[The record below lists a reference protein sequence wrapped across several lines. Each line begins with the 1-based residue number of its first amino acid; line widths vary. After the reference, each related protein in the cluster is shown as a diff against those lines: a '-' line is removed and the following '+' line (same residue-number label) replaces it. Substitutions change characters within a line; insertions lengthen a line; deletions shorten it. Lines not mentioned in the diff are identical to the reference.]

1 MDRKYN
7 MQAIQCLLFGWWV
20 MEVIPIILLTNMLLM
35 NGQPSQ
41 YQTYLPDHVTD
52 LLLFF
57 YVKKKKIWKVLC
69 FQSFLSFFPLEPDW
83 KKKSEFNNRYNRKKS
98 DYNWHFH
105 MKPSKYLT
113 RITKSELNI
122 LIQNVAACETNPWSF
137 ISCLPSTH
145 QKYIYKDRG

>member
-1 MDRKYN
+1 

-57 YVKKKKIWKVLC
+57 YVKKKNQKSLMFPILLV
-69 FQSFLSFFPLEPDW
+69 FFSFRARL

-113 RITKSELNI
+113 LITKSELNI

>member
-1 MDRKYN
+1 MYSVKFSFLKKTFHDCWNWMDRKYN

-57 YVKKKKIWKVLC
+57 YVKKKNQKSFMFPVLLV
-69 FQSFLSFFPLEPDW
+69 FFFL
-83 KKKSEFNNRYNRKKS
+83 
-98 DYNWHFH
+98 
-105 MKPSKYLT
+105 
-113 RITKSELNI
+113 
-122 LIQNVAACETNPWSF
+122 
-137 ISCLPSTH
+137 
-145 QKYIYKDRG
+145 